1 MSAPQPCQ
9 FCKAPTRQRTATG
22 PVCATCLK
30 AFAQG
35 RASGLA
41 AAIERARKDGATD
54 EVLEGLEKLA

>member
-9 FCKAPTRQRTATG
+9 FCKVPTRQKNAAG

-30 AFAQG
+30 AFAHG

-41 AAIERARKDGATD
+41 AAIERAKKDGATD
-54 EVLEGLEKLA
+54 KVIEGLQMLV